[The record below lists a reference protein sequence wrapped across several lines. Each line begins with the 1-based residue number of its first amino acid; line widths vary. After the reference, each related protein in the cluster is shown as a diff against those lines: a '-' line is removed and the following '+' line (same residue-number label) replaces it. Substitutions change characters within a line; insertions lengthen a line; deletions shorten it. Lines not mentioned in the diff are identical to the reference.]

1 METEMVGISLS
12 GREIFKRIP
21 LEFIKVESFE

>member
-1 METEMVGISLS
+1 VGISLS